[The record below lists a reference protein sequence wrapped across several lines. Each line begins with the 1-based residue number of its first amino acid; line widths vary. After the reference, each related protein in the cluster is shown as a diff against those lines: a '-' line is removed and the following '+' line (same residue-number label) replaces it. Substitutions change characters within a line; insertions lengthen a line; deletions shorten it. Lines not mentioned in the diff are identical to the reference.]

1 LTYTP
6 APAPAV
12 ALEKKWEGN
21 NWDYERWRSS
31 GSPVDTSDPRPF
43 ANMSMAI
50 TRRVPLADDGHP
62 DEIRNT
68 AVLESWFMGK
78 RVYVSNVRKTNA
90 KRG

>member
-1 LTYTP
+1 M
-6 APAPAV
+6 
-12 ALEKKWEGN
+12 N
-21 NWDYERWRSS
+21 
-31 GSPVDTSDPRPF
+31 
-43 ANMSMAI
+43 MAI

-68 AVLESWFMGK
+68 AVLETWFMGK